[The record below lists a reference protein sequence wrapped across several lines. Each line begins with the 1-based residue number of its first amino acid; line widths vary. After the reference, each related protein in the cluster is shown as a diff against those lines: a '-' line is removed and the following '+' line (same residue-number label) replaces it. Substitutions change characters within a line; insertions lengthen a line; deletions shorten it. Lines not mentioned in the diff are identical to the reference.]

1 MACLPDN
8 IFGTFFNEPDFS
20 IWIFLVGIKIVME
33 DSWIWIRRA
42 ALLAVAWIVSA
53 VFAESGVHQL
63 DGVAVSVNIEMS
75 TFLTISSYRRQVP
88 PARRTG

>member
-20 IWIFLVGIKIVME
+20 IWIFLVGIKIFGM
-33 DSWIWIRRA
+33 RR
-42 ALLAVAWIVSA
+42 LLAVAWIVSA